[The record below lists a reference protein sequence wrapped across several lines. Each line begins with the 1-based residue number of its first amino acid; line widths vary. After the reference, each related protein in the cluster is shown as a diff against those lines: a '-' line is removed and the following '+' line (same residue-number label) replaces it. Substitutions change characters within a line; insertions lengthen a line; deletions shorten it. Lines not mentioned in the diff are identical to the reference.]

1 MTRGLAAHGAGAGV
15 LRATFYLH
23 TGALNLQDAMYT
35 LCPSEQTSLLF
46 TEVRLGLRGH
56 QGRQGGV
63 RLPNI
68 IPYTIFRPLRA
79 ISGEVSL
86 NAAQKTF
93 APQGAHPKHMARG
106 RTQNANLLLAS
117 IRDLHL
123 KFPNRKVTRD
133 GLTADHAGHPHA
145 VTNNTKM
152 QPLTKRKTLNR
163 PIQS

>member
-1 MTRGLAAHGAGAGV
+1 MERK
-15 LRATFYLH
+15 RCFPD
-23 TGALNLQDAMYT
+23 N
-35 LCPSEQTSLLF
+35 LLF
-46 TEVRLGLRGH
+46 AHRRLELARCNVHAVSVRANLTVIHVCPTRPEGPP
-56 QGRQGGV
+56 RQTGW
-63 RLPNI
+63 LPNI
-68 IPYTIFRPLRA
+68 IPYTISLPLRA

-93 APQGAHPKHMARG
+93 ALQGAHPKNMARG
-106 RTQNANLLLAS
+106 RIQNANLLLAS

-145 VTNNTKM
+145 VTNITKM

-163 PIQS
+163 PI